1 MRSMCDG
8 ERGLRGRG
16 EALEPLL
23 ARPESPSRCTF
34 PITALRVMP
43 PSSAAIW
50 LAERPSDHS
59 FFRSS
64 TRSSVH
70 DMPTLLE
77 PVGQAVAR
85 IPPRGRAASR
95 HPTHTQPQRF
105 RRLSAARNVVLDNQ
119 KATIWLESGARLARF
134 ASTYSCARVDEL
146 GTNRVR
152 NAQLSCVD
160 SGAGGNRMVF
170 RAARRGGTF
179 HLRRAGTRKLCE
191 PNREPERE
199 WGRDIPSDGDF
210 CARRP
215 RLRAG

>member
-16 EALEPLL
+16 EAPELLL

-34 PITALRVMP
+34 PITALRVML

-95 HPTHTQPQRF
+95 HPTHTQPQTLQKTV
-105 RRLSAARNVVLDNQ
+105 RRTKWRTRQSKSYNMAGVWRKTRAVCVHTFL
-119 KATIWLESGARLARF
+119 
-134 ASTYSCARVDEL
+134 CAC
-146 GTNRVR
+146 G
-152 NAQLSCVD
+152 
-160 SGAGGNRMVF
+160 
-170 RAARRGGTF
+170 
-179 HLRRAGTRKLCE
+179 
-191 PNREPERE
+191 
-199 WGRDIPSDGDF
+199 
-210 CARRP
+210 
-215 RLRAG
+215 